1 MRMHLQA
8 QSEMHLNLKLLII
21 YSLYFDRDVKNLIF
35 LVFCP
40 WVMEFCQK
48 KGFLLYVSNT
58 RLQSEFIQVQTES
71 YCYLKTAKQLSA
83 TNKSDLKHIGHI
95 NKSTQCT

>member
-40 WVMEFCQK
+40 WVTGFCQK
-48 KGFLLYVSNT
+48 NRVFEGFCYMSV
-58 RLQSEFIQVQTES
+58 IQGFRVNLFK
-71 YCYLKTAKQLSA
+71 YKLKVTA
-83 TNKSDLKHIGHI
+83 I
-95 NKSTQCT
+95 